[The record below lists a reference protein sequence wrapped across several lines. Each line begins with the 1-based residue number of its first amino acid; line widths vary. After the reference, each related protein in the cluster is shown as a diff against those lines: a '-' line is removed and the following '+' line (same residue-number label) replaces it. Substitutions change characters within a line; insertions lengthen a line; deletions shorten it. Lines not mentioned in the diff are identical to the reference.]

1 MLAFT
6 GRSIDETSDILSSD
20 LYFRRL
26 ARQRRTTMTQITQII
41 TAARTDET
49 VIRTTRVASE
59 NSKHFIYYIGFQ
71 RYFIVYRFIYSLIMC
86 SSTQND
92 AQSVA

>member
-20 LYFRRL
+20 LYFRRF

-59 NSKHFIYYIGFQ
+59 NSKQLYFTKTLSLLCIIILGHLAFVKKQISGFM
-71 RYFIVYRFIYSLIMC
+71 L
-86 SSTQND
+86 
-92 AQSVA
+92 